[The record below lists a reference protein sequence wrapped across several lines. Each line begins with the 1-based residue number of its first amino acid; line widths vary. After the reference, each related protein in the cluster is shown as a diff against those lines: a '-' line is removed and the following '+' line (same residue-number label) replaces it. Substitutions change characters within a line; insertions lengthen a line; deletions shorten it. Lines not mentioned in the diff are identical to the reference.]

1 MNEQITLQELRKRKF
16 ATIKDFAAA
25 YGCSYS
31 TACHLLNGKH
41 HMTLTRQDV
50 QRLADL
56 FGASFDECIEAA
68 NNSFKQ
74 AYPDR
79 DPTMWMLEARWRWQE
94 QIRDQPHEW
103 ASGKRDHPLRDL
115 LSLDCFN
122 ALGLD
127 SNATEQDI
135 KIAFRE
141 KVKASADGKG
151 GYAGD
156 MDKLTQAK
164 EQALNYVRR
173 IG

>member
-1 MNEQITLQELRKRKF
+1 MVLSR
-16 ATIKDFAAA
+16 
-25 YGCSYS
+25 
-31 TACHLLNGKH
+31 H
-41 HMTLTRQDV
+41 DV
-50 QRLADL
+50 QRLADI
-56 FGASFDECIEAA
+56 FGVSFNECVEAA
-68 NNSFKQ
+68 NNTFKQ
-74 AYPDR
+74 AFPDR
-79 DPTMWMLEARWRWQE
+79 EPTMWMLEARWRWQQ
-94 QIRDQPHEW
+94 QIRDQAYDW
-103 ASGKRDHPLRDL
+103 ARGFPLNGL
-115 LSLDCFN
+115 SSLDCFN